1 MSDNVST
8 VAPAPAAA
16 QPTVPAPP
24 SLVARL
30 VGVIFSPRETFAKLV
45 PKAPW
50 VGALAVVTL
59 LTAAGQY
66 AFLSTDVGQTAMV
79 DTQIHQT
86 EIRGGGNITQQQ
98 IDGIEKFGPFMKYVI
113 PGTIV
118 IFSPIM
124 TFVFAGLYF
133 GVFNA
138 LLGGDAKFKQVLAIV
153 THSGAVNI
161 VQTLFVLPLN
171 YVRESASSATTLG
184 VFVQSFLDETNF
196 VARVLGMIDLF
207 IVWNLVI
214 SAIGLGVLYRRKT
227 GPIFWSLMGVYVV
240 IVLVVA
246 GVMRAFGGA

>member
-1 MSDNVST
+1 MSDTTST
-8 VAPAPAAA
+8 PTPSAPA
-16 QPTVPAPP
+16 PTVPAPG
-24 SLVARL
+24 SLVVRL
-30 VGVIFSPRETFAKLV
+30 IGVIFSPRETFAKLV

-50 VGALAVVTL
+50 LSALAVVTL
-59 LTAAGQY
+59 LTAGGQY
-66 AFLSTDVGQTAMV
+66 AFLSTEVGQQAMV
-79 DTQIHQT
+79 DQQIHQA
-86 EIRGGGNITQQQ
+86 EIRNGGSITQQQ
-98 IDGIEKFGPFMKYVI
+98 IDMFDGLKTKNRYIVGISI
-113 PGTIV
+113 LIV
-118 IFSPIM
+118 GPIM

-138 LLGGDAKFKQVLAIV
+138 LLGGDASFRQVLAIV

-171 YVRESASSATTLG
+171 YIRESASSATTLG

-207 IVWNLVI
+207 IVWNLVVT
-214 SAIGLGVLYRRKT
+214 AIGLGVLYRRKT

-240 IVLVVA
+240 IVLVIA